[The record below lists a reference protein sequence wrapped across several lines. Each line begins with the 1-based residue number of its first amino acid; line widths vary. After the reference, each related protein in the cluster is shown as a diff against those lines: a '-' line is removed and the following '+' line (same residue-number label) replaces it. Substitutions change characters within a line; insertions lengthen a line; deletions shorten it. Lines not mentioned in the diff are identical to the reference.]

1 MEELKK
7 YQKSNLDDA
16 LKKDYAN
23 FKKMYSSHYPV
34 IKAPNTRDFWDKK
47 FI

>member
-16 LKKDYAN
+16 LKKDYAHALTN
-23 FKKMYSSHYPV
+23 EEFKKNSQ
-34 IKAPNTRDFWDKK
+34 KTKNKR
-47 FI
+47 

>member
-16 LKKDYAN
+16 LKKDYAHALTKRRIQKN
-23 FKKMYSSHYPV
+23 SQKTKN
-34 IKAPNTRDFWDKK
+34 KR
-47 FI
+47 

>member
-16 LKKDYAN
+16 LKRLCPCSNKRRIQKN
-23 FKKMYSSHYPV
+23 SQKTKN
-34 IKAPNTRDFWDKK
+34 KR
-47 FI
+47 